1 VYVSFMIDPRLRVL
15 QLVAQHGTVTAA
27 AEALRYAPSAVS
39 HQLRQLSSDLKVQ
52 LLVPDGR
59 RVRLTEHARV
69 LLRHAEILFAQA
81 ERAYAD
87 LESDQASG
95 QFTLCGFSTAANYL
109 LPPAAAGL
117 RERFP
122 GLDVRVIEAEPAR
135 CTNLLLTGEADLAL
149 LTATTD
155 IPAVTDHRFDQR
167 RLLDDPLDLVVP
179 RDHPLAHRSRVTLAD
194 ASAESWIVGRPDGA
208 TIR

>member
-95 QFTLCGFSTAANYL
+95 QFTLCGFST
-109 LPPAAAGL
+109 
-117 RERFP
+117 FP